1 MVKLGLIKPP
11 EENFSKKRKP
21 IKPKDPPCDVT
32 PSRKS
37 KRIESRGSTTSSAPL
52 SPPGMVTN
60 AFLNWLALRRRRR
73 HNLGRQRYF
82 WASVN
87 LSFLWV
93 QVTIPINV
101 IKSTTRSKYVA
112 TTTCSTG
119 SKLRLRRKRKLWSY
133 AWWFKPTKPRRRKEE
148 SPTEKLYLRHQQVS
162 LLRMSL
168 FSKES
173 TNNSVPLCRIM

>member
-11 EENFSKKRKP
+11 EENSSKKRKP
-21 IKPKDPPCDVT
+21 IKRKDPPGDVT

-37 KRIESRGSTTSSAPL
+37 KRIESRGSTTRSAPL
-52 SPPGMVTN
+52 SPPGMVTD

-93 QVTIPINV
+93 QVTIPVNV
-101 IKSTTRSKYVA
+101 KKSTTRSKFAA

-119 SKLRLRRKRKLWSY
+119 SKLRLRRKRKLRSY
-133 AWWFKPTKPRRRKEE
+133 AWWFKPPKPRRRKEE